1 VSWPPR
7 KERHEDQNSE
17 FRIQEPEVAAR
28 LQLSTCNLQPTPV
41 NARFKKYLL
50 LTLAAALLVGAGG
63 VQRAL
68 NADRDALGL
77 TRQEALEN
85 APPALAFTT
94 VALGG
99 FRGLI
104 ANALWIRANELQEND
119 KFFEMAQLA
128 DWITKL
134 EPHFTLVWQHQAWNM
149 AYNISVKF
157 KDYGDRW
164 NWVKRG
170 IELLRDDGLRYNPNE
185 LLMYR
190 ELAGLFQHK
199 MGQNLDDGNKYY
211 KRAWF
216 EEFGK
221 VVTSANPD
229 FTALT
234 QNAELRDKYKMD
246 AAFMREVNER
256 YGPLEWRLPEAHAI
270 YWAALALKRGDED
283 KIRISR
289 DDRLAVHRMIYQSM
303 QAAVVQGRAITN
315 RQGQILELA
324 PNFEIIRKGNDAYE
338 QAIKDDANNRDAIVT
353 GHRNFLRDVV
363 YYLYTDSRE
372 KESAKWFDYLCKT
385 YPTKPL
391 LENNPNS
398 LPGSVTLDDYVYAR
412 LEDLVGDINHSKTMM
427 IIVNSIRSA
436 YLQLALGEEERSA
449 GWERL
454 ARRVWAR
461 YTKKVE
467 GTGERVTI
475 PPFESIKRDVF
486 ERVVNPETSPFP
498 PELIAILRANVNTNA
513 PAVTNAPAAK

>member
-1 VSWPPR
+1 MSGRVY
-7 KERHEDQNSE
+7 KT
-17 FRIQEPEVAAR
+17 I
-28 LQLSTCNLQPTPV
+28 
-41 NARFKKYLL
+41 L
-50 LTLAAALLVGAGG
+50 LTLALLLLGG
-63 VQRAL
+63 VSFIQRDL
-68 NADRDALGL
+68 NRQRTDPALGL
-77 TRQEALEN
+77 LRMASLDN
-85 APPALAFTT
+85 APPVLAFTT

-104 ANALWIRANELQEND
+104 ANALWIRANNLQEND

-134 EPHFTLVWQHQAWNM
+134 EPHFTMVWQHQAWNM

-157 KDYGDRW
+157 KDYPDRW

-199 MGQNLDDGNKYY
+199 MGQNLDDANKYY

-216 EEFGK
+216 EEFGQ

-229 FTALT
+229 FAALA

-246 AAFMREVNER
+246 AAFMRDVNER

-289 DDRLAVHRMIYQSM
+289 DDRLAVHRMIYQSL
-303 QAAVVQGRAITN
+303 QAAVVHGRASTN
-315 RQGQILELA
+315 RQGKLFDLS
-324 PNFEIIRKGNDAYE
+324 PNFAIIRKTSDAYE
-338 QAIKDDANNRDAIVT
+338 QAIKDDANNREAVVT
-353 GHRNFLRDVV
+353 GHRNFLRDAV

-372 KESAKWFDYLCKT
+372 DESAKWFDYLCKK
-385 YPTKPL
+385 YPTKSL
-391 LENNPNS
+391 LENNPNAF
-398 LPGSVTLDDYVYAR
+398 PGTLTLDDYVYAR
-412 LEDLVGDINHSKTMM
+412 LEDLVGDINRDKTKM
-427 IIVNSIRSA
+427 ILENAIRSA
-436 YLQLALGEEERSA
+436 YLQIAIGNDDRAA

-454 ARRVWAR
+454 ARRVWNR
-461 YTKKVE
+461 YAKKVE
-467 GTGERVTI
+467 GTGERVAI
-475 PPFESIKRDVF
+475 PPYETIKRDVF
-486 ERVVNPETSPFP
+486 ERVVDPETSPFP
-498 PELIAILRANVNTNA
+498 AELIEILRANVTTNA
-513 PAVTNAPAAK
+513 PVAK